1 MKEPTKL
8 IEAAAETAHRLITD
22 LYHSD
27 PDNVSFTQV
36 GLLDGRDTIM
46 DFISHDEWGC
56 ALDHL
61 LYMIHESDID
71 FPRET
76 VHELHDLAKSHGM
89 PNHYSKENRVNLTQA
104 QLNSI
109 FNAP

>member
-1 MKEPTKL
+1 MKEPTGL

-22 LYHSD
+22 LYRSD
-27 PDNVSFTQV
+27 PANASFIQI
-36 GLLDGRDTIM
+36 GLLDGRDTVM
-46 DFISHDEWGC
+46 HFISHGEWGC

-71 FPRET
+71 FPHET
-76 VHELHDLAKSHGM
+76 VQELHDLAKSHGM
-89 PNHYSKENRVNLTQA
+89 PNHYSKENRVNLTQT
-104 QLNSI
+104 QLDSI